1 VAGYYA
7 LYEAEL
13 AVLIAE
19 YQHTKPDAYSDDAT
33 DTVLSDATNRINAQA
48 AYLKPDVPSG
58 AVVDTKTNKMWTQHF
73 TPNPVDASA
82 FFKLINEGSRNC
94 RKVYSEEAF
103 GPRQIKGLPFDDW
116 VLPGEG
122 DFTKLISGRGALG
135 GVTYLQRE
143 ARMSPDQ
150 NFTEVGRGM
159 AFMAQPDGWALE
171 QNGVRTVRLRIK
183 RFFLGDGSVEAGG
196 TFLVP
201 DSSDCGEVMRKELAR
216 VKGVAVYVRD
226 LAPDESYFWN

>member
-1 VAGYYA
+1 
-7 LYEAEL
+7 
-13 AVLIAE
+13 
-19 YQHTKPDAYSDDAT
+19 
-33 DTVLSDATNRINAQA
+33 VLSDATNRINAQA

-82 FFKLINEGSRNC
+82 FFKLINEGFRNC

-103 GPRQIKGLPFDDW
+103 GPRQIKGLPFGDW
-116 VLPGEG
+116 VLPGKG
-122 DFTKLISGRGALG
+122 DFATLISGRGALG
-135 GVTYLQRE
+135 GVTYLQQA
-143 ARMSPDQ
+143 ARMSPHQ
-150 NFTEVGRGM
+150 NFTEVGRGL

-171 QNGVRTVRLRIK
+171 KSGVRSVSLRIR

-201 DSSDCGEVMRKELAR
+201 DSSDCGEVMRKELAQ

-226 LAPDESYFWN
+226 LAPNESYFWK